1 MKKLTT
7 LALLLT
13 ATLQAFAGEIKI
25 TANLTGFTDTAVVY
39 LISGQTPIAYQTLAQ
54 GRVELT
60 AEVSETPD
68 TYAIYIVENNQPYYT
83 MLFVANETIEIN
95 ANKNDFPYAVKV
107 TGSKHH
113 DIKAKLDE
121 LQMPIHKKAEA
132 LKQEITALQQ
142 TVEWQNPEVQE
153 KYVGTNGLGA
163 QLTKELKQVEADF
176 ILNNFDNAYI
186 WTLLPYNTTAFDKTF
201 YKAVYN
207 KMTDEQKQTP
217 IGKKYLL
224 ASQSK
229 RLIKGDAFIDIN
241 VLDKDLKAEKL
252 SNYFNKDKEYVLVDL
267 SSVSC
272 PNSNQAFPITKNF
285 ADKYSGKLQAVS
297 VLQSPDATTYQQ
309 FGALST
315 ENWAVVY
322 AEDFTRTDAY
332 IQYQENATP
341 TFLLFDKT
349 GKLIDRWTGALIHQQ
364 KLEQYLGK

>member
-13 ATLQAFAGEIKI
+13 TTLQVFAGEIKI

-39 LISGQTPIAYQTLAQ
+39 LLSGQTPIAYQTLAQ
-54 GRVELT
+54 GKVELT

-68 TYAIYIVENNQPYYT
+68 TYTIYVVENNQPYYT

-121 LQMPIHKKAEA
+121 LQMPLHKKAEA

-142 TVEWQNPEVQE
+142 TAEWLEIEVQE
-153 KYVGTNGLGA
+153 KYVGTNGLA
-163 QLTKELKQVEADF
+163 NHLTKELKQVEADF
-176 ILNNFDNAYI
+176 ILNNFDNAYT
-186 WTLLPYNTTAFDKTF
+186 WTLLPYNTTAFDKPF
-201 YKAVYN
+201 YKAVYD
-207 KMTDEQKQTP
+207 KMTTEQKQTS
-217 IGKKYLL
+217 IGNQYLL
-224 ASQSK
+224 ASQSQ
-229 RLIKGDAFIDIN
+229 RLTKGDAFIDIN
-241 VLDKDLKAEKL
+241 LLDKDLKAEKL
-252 SNYFNKDKEYVLVDL
+252 SDYFTQDKEYVLVDL

-272 PNSNQAFPITKNF
+272 PDSNKAFYITKTF
-285 ADKYSGKLQAVS
+285 ADKTTEKLQVVS
-297 VLQSPDATTYQQ
+297 VLQSNDAETYKH
-309 FGALST
+309 FGKLST
-315 ENWAVVY
+315 DNWAMLY
-322 AEDFTRTDAY
+322 AENYVNSNTY

-349 GKLIDRWTGALIHQQ
+349 GKLVDRWVGSAGHQQ
-364 KLEQYLGK
+364 KLEQYFGK